1 MATQKFIDDIIS
13 TNTTDFLSAIRVL
26 LQQNNLDNN
35 IFDIITLLDTYK
47 LPEQNILNIAATYL
61 NDETFDISTYEG

>member
-1 MATQKFIDDIIS
+1 MATQKFIHDIIS

-26 LQQNNLDNN
+26 LQQNNLDDN

-47 LPEQNILNIAATYL
+47 LLEQNILNITATYL

>member
-1 MATQKFIDDIIS
+1 MTTQKFIDDIIS

>member
-26 LQQNNLDNN
+26 LQQNNLDDN

-47 LPEQNILNIAATYL
+47 LLEQNILNITATYL

>member
-1 MATQKFIDDIIS
+1 MTTQKFIDDIIS

-47 LPEQNILNIAATYL
+47 LPEQNILNIATTYL